1 MNASSCVLV
10 SCQSGMRRIQLA
22 QFRWRD
28 PTGSGEVVRGR
39 DPEGGSLYWAGRL
52 LSSMVH
58 PDCMDG
64 GLDIATPIS
73 QASSRGSEALAGPG
87 VHSEPVG
94 CLRCSSATAR
104 KFLHLSPR
112 LLAQRMHFPLNAAC
126 PNLSKPPGILLGRNS
141 TLKA

>member
-58 PDCMDG
+58 PDCTDG

-73 QASSRGSEALAGPG
+73 QASSRGQR
-87 VHSEPVG
+87 HWQ
-94 CLRCSSATAR
+94 
-104 KFLHLSPR
+104 
-112 LLAQRMHFPLNAAC
+112 AQE
-126 PNLSKPPGILLGRNS
+126 S
-141 TLKA
+141 TLNLWAASDVAQQRPGSSYISVPDCWHRGCISPSTLPAQICQNPQESYLAVILH